1 MGTNLLRLIK
11 EYKGKNLEDGKSLSG
26 KGRLAISRIDD
37 IQSFYGHAIRN
48 NKGNVKKISK
58 EIWAIL
64 HHYSSTIEKPMHS
77 NCPTVSLSW
86 CSYEREISNG
96 ANSYKHAKYLVA
108 DSIAKVVTPIFKR
121 LADEA
126 FLEGCKNV
134 SNQNANESFNNVLWS
149 FCPKEQFNSPLT
161 TSLAISLAICVYNS
175 GLQYTFTNLLK
186 KRSLTTSH
194 WINGIKWI
202 RREL

>member
-1 MGTNLLRLIK
+1 M
-11 EYKGKNLEDGKSLSG
+11 
-26 KGRLAISRIDD
+26 
-37 IQSFYGHAIRN
+37 
-48 NKGNVKKISK
+48 SK

-77 NCPTVSLSW
+77 DWPTGSLSW
-86 CSYEREISNG
+86 CSYQKDIANG
-96 ANSYKHAKYLVA
+96 TNSHKPAKYPIT

-149 FCPKEQFNSPLT
+149 FCPKEQSNSPLT
-161 TSLAISLAICVYNS
+161 TSLAISLEICVYNS
-175 GLQYTFTNLLK
+175 RLQYTLINLLEKCNLEFNNKSLDRCYKMDKERIVKGDYAAREK
-186 KRSLTTSH
+186 KAQ
-194 WINGIKWI
+194 K
-202 RREL
+202 

>member
-1 MGTNLLRLIK
+1 MGTNLRRLIK
-11 EYKGKNLEDGKSLSG
+11 EYKGKKLEGGKSLSG

-37 IQSFYGHAIRN
+37 IQSFYGHAVRN
-48 NKGNVKKISK
+48 NKVNVKKNI
-58 EIWAIL
+58 EGNMG
-64 HHYSSTIEKPMHS
+64 YSA
-77 NCPTVSLSW
+77 L
-86 CSYEREISNG
+86 NG
-96 ANSYKHAKYLVA
+96 ANSYKPAIQYPIA
-108 DSIAKVVTPIFKR
+108 CSIAKVVTPIFKR

-134 SNQNANESFNNVLWS
+134 SNQNANESLNNVLWS
-149 FCPKEQFNSPLT
+149 FCPKEEFNSLLT

-186 KRSLTTSH
+186 RCSLTISH
-194 WINGIKWI
+194 WVNGIKWI

>member
-1 MGTNLLRLIK
+1 MGINLRRLIK
-11 EYKGKNLEDGKSLSG
+11 ECKGKKLEGGKGPNG
-26 KGRLAISRIDD
+26 KGRLTISRINA

-48 NKGNVKKISK
+48 NKRNVKSMSK

-64 HHYSSTIEKPMHS
+64 HHYSSTIENPMHS
-77 NCPTVSLSW
+77 NCPTDSLSW
-86 CSYEREISNG
+86 CSYQRDIANG
-96 ANSYKHAKYLVA
+96 ANSYKPAKYPIT

-149 FCPKEQFNSPLT
+149 FFSKEQFNSPLT
-161 TSLAISLAICVYNS
+161 TSLAISLAISVYNS
-175 GLQYTFTNLLK
+175 GLQYTLTNLLEK
-186 KRSLTTSH
+186 CNSEFNNKSL
-194 WINGIKWI
+194 N
-202 RREL
+202 